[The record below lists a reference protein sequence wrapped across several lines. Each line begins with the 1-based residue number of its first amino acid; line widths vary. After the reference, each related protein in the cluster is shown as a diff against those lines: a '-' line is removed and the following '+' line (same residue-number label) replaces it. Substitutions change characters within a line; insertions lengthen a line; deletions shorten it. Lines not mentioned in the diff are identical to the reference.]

1 MGCLLTTGFNLACGK
16 PAGGIKEIYF
26 ANWTDVD
33 GLLTFSSTAGANFG
47 RVTDFPADLELFK
60 YKLDQQ
66 SASFACTQSYSKD
79 NQSSFWTHTVTF
91 KRRGIEQA
99 LINELYNMTQGKIV
113 AILRDEND
121 AFFVLGYERGLDMT
135 GGGGFASGTALGDM
149 NGSDWVLTGDQKS
162 PLVQCVNYTSTPFD
176 FADNVPTINT
186 GS

>member
-16 PAGGIKEIYF
+16 PAGGIREIYF
-26 ANWTDVD
+26 GNWTEVD
-33 GLLTFSSTAGANFG
+33 GLIVFENTAGANFG
-47 RVTDFPADLELFK
+47 KVKTLPEDLVLYK

-66 SASFACTQSYSKD
+66 SASFSCTQSYSKD

-91 KRRGIEQA
+91 KRRGISQA

-113 AILRDEND
+113 CFLRDENND
-121 AFFVLGYERGLDMT
+121 FFLLGYERGLDVT

-162 PLVQCVNYTSTPFD
+162 PLAQCMAYTTNPFD
-176 FADNVPTINT
+176 FSSNLPTINA